1 MTDESEIHPR
11 SPDLHLRRAADHRP
25 DQGGP
30 ARRLRGRHR
39 RGPAPA
45 HRRLRRRRPRPST
58 SPARPAATSSRPS
71 PTIDAPV
78 RRLLQIER
86 RKKLSGQALEV
97 LSAIAYH
104 QPVTQAEIA
113 AIRSVDSSHA
123 LHTLLENKL
132 IKIAGRKEAP
142 GRPLLYRT
150 TDKFLAYFG
159 LERDRRAA
167 VGRRAEEAAARK
179 ATREATARPL
189 PRRRLLAAAAGRIL
203 RLSPPPPTGTRP
215 YDYRGPQRPGRRRP
229 SPGRRGRAATCSR
242 PAATPWTRP
251 SPRPSP

>member
-1 MTDESEIHPR
+1 MTENLKSILEALIFISVEPLTIERIKEVLPEDSESDIDEA
-11 SPDLHLRRAADHRP
+11 LRQLIETYAD
-25 DQGGP
+25 GGP
-30 ARRLRGRHR
+30 AIHITRSAG
-39 RGPAPA
+39 GYVF
-45 HRRLRRRRPRPST
+45 ST
-58 SPARPAATSSRPS
+58 KPEF
-71 PTIDAPV
+71 DAPV

-159 LERDRRAA
+159 LNAI
-167 VGRRAEEAAARK
+167 EE
-179 ATREATARPL
+179 L
-189 PRRRLLAAAAGRIL
+189 PSADELKKLLAEGN
-203 RLSPPPPTGTRP
+203 S
-215 YDYRGPQRPGRRRP
+215 
-229 SPGRRGRAATCSR
+229 
-242 PAATPWTRP
+242 
-251 SPRPSP
+251 

>member
-1 MTDESEIHPR
+1 MTENLKSILEALIFISVEPLTMERIREVLPEDSESDLDEALRQLIEAYADGPQAIHITR
-11 SPDLHLRRAADHRP
+11 SAGGYVFSTKPDF
-25 DQGGP
+25 
-30 ARRLRGRHR
+30 
-39 RGPAPA
+39 
-45 HRRLRRRRPRPST
+45 
-58 SPARPAATSSRPS
+58 
-71 PTIDAPV
+71 DAPV

-159 LERDRRAA
+159 LNAI
-167 VGRRAEEAAARK
+167 EE
-179 ATREATARPL
+179 L
-189 PRRRLLAAAAGRIL
+189 PSADELKKLLEEGN
-203 RLSPPPPTGTRP
+203 S
-215 YDYRGPQRPGRRRP
+215 
-229 SPGRRGRAATCSR
+229 
-242 PAATPWTRP
+242 
-251 SPRPSP
+251 

>member
-1 MTDESEIHPR
+1 MTENLKSILEALIFISVEPLTLERIREVLPEDSESDIDEALRQLIEAYADGDQAIHITR
-11 SPDLHLRRAADHRP
+11 SA
-25 DQGGP
+25 GGYVF
-30 ARRLRGRHR
+30 
-39 RGPAPA
+39 
-45 HRRLRRRRPRPST
+45 ST
-58 SPARPAATSSRPS
+58 KPVF
-71 PTIDAPV
+71 DAPV

-86 RKKLSGQALEV
+86 RKKLSGQALEC

-159 LERDRRAA
+159 LNAI
-167 VGRRAEEAAARK
+167 EE
-179 ATREATARPL
+179 L
-189 PRRRLLAAAAGRIL
+189 PSADELKKLLEEGN
-203 RLSPPPPTGTRP
+203 S
-215 YDYRGPQRPGRRRP
+215 
-229 SPGRRGRAATCSR
+229 
-242 PAATPWTRP
+242 
-251 SPRPSP
+251 